1 MTGVAKAPPQTAA
14 TLILNLVMLLL
25 RHTIPPL
32 KVVPLLPIVMPLL
45 PIVVPPLHLV
55 VPPRSTPQWYLL
67 VPKTALATTLAHA
80 IALPKWANVVVVVV
94 ADADAAQAQTA
105 PHPQTAATAAPVL
118 KPNRRVTIQLI

>member
-80 IALPKWANVVVVVV
+80 IALPKWANVVVAD

-105 PHPQTAATAAPVL
+105 PHPLTAVTAAPVL